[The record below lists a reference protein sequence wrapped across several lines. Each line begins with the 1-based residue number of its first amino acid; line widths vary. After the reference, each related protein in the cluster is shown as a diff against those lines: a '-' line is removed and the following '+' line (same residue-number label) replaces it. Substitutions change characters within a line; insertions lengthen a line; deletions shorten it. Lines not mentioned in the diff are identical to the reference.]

1 MKWKPYPYQLEIMS
15 WLDEKPEAMIW
26 AGCGLGKTVTSLSV
40 VSNLILEGAAKGALV
55 IAPKRVL
62 ATSYPSQVERWDHL
76 NWLRVANMR
85 TPEGQKAW
93 ERASADIYLINSE
106 MLPTITRNVKCKVCK
121 GNEDGCD
128 NCNHGISE
136 QKTPGFVDRFI
147 KGRKTIPVDILIVDE
162 ISIARNP
169 SSVRFNALRPY
180 LHDIEKLDGK
190 KNFKSPF
197 TRKIGLTGTPHPNS
211 YLDLFAQVRL
221 IDGGKRFGTA
231 FTRYRD
237 QYFAGDY
244 MGFRY
249 DIRPGSKEIIDEKL
263 SDLALVMRSEDYLD
277 LPPCI
282 TEDIEVTLPAAAMK
296 AYRVLEKELIVE
308 LDTGTITALSAAAL
322 TTKLTQ
328 LTSGSVLD
336 AERGIHVTHDA
347 KLDALRKLVK
357 KHAKEPILVFTS
369 YIHERE
375 RILAEFPQARQFDE
389 KDMVLWQKGK
399 IPIWVSDA
407 RSLAFGIDGLQVSG
421 RICVWMTQTYSW
433 EVYHQAVSRIV
444 RTGQEQ
450 NTIVYRLLATD
461 TVDEAIV
468 TATKAKE
475 EGNSGLMEAIK
486 NLRRLK
492 SA

>member
-1 MKWKPYPYQLEIMS
+1 MNYVPFDYQH
-15 WLDEKPEAMIW
+15 AMIRHLSDNGN
-26 AGCGLGKTVTSLSV
+26 ACLFASPGLGKTVVTLTAISE
-40 VSNLILEGAAKGALV
+40 LILDGAAKGALIV
-55 IAPKRVL
+55 APLRVC
-62 ATSYPSQVERWDHL
+62 AITWPAQTAKWDHTK
-76 NWLRVANMR
+76 WMRVANLR
-85 TPEGQKAW
+85 TVAGQQAW
-93 ERASADIYLINSE
+93 DDGSADLYLINSE
-106 MLPTITRNVKCKVCK
+106 QLPTITRNVKCRSCK
-121 GNEDGCD
+121 GHEEGCD
-128 NCNHGISE
+128 RCHMGTE
-136 QKTPGFVDRFI
+136 ELVTPGFVDRFI
-147 KGRKTIPVDILIVDE
+147 KGRRTLPVDILVIDE
-162 ISIARNP
+162 LSLAKNH
-169 SSVRFNALRPY
+169 SSKRFNALRPY
-180 LHDIEKLDGK
+180 LHDIAKVDGRK
-190 KNFKSPF
+190 DFTSPF
-197 TRKIGLTGTPHPNS
+197 RRRWGLTGTPAPNS
-211 YLDLFAQVRL
+211 YLDLFAQARL

-237 QYFAGDY
+237 RYFAGDY

-249 DIRPGSKEIIDEKL
+249 EIRPGSKDQIDGKL
-263 SDLALVMRSEDYLD
+263 SDFALVMRSEDYLD
-277 LPPCI
+277 LPPCV
-282 TEDIEVTLPAAAMK
+282 TEDIEVTLPAEAMK
-296 AYRVLEKELIVE
+296 AYRVLEKDLIVE

-336 AERGIHVTHDA
+336 AERGIHVAHDA

-399 IPIWVSDA
+399 IPIWISDA

-433 EVYHQAVSRIV
+433 EVYHQAVSRLV

-450 NTIVYRLLATD
+450 DTIVYRLLATD

-475 EGNSGLMEAIK
+475 AGNSGLMEALK